1 MNAKNEF
8 INHIGS
14 RKVTCSEITFGD
26 SYSDNVNNF
35 NLTLGWTDEDW
46 AAFMIYLDFEYD
58 DGYGG
63 QNLFGTIWYTDGTW
77 SDRREYDGSEWYEH
91 HACPPIPTG
100 LNRLDKVRD
109 QKLSKIL

>member
-1 MNAKNEF
+1 MLEIKEITMNAKNEF

-46 AAFMIYLDFEYD
+46 AAFMIYMEKS
-58 DGYGG
+58 
-63 QNLFGTIWYTDGTW
+63 TI
-77 SDRREYDGSEWYEH
+77 
-91 HACPPIPTG
+91 
-100 LNRLDKVRD
+100 K
-109 QKLSKIL
+109 KI